1 MKKAKKYKKSSSNS
15 PSRRRHKMKHE
26 KKDKDK
32 SIKVREMEVIAGPST
47 SLHQVPEYED
57 VSPGSTPPP
66 TIDLEKSDDWFSFMR
81 SRREKFLE
89 MYHVYNGFE
98 TEYRAKREKLV
109 ELEGQVSLLK
119 AEYDQM
125 RAAQRERFAHMKK
138 LSPTIRTIGNLQ

>member
-1 MKKAKKYKKSSSNS
+1 MKKAKKSKKSSSNS

-32 SIKVREMEVIAGPST
+32 SIKVREMEIIAGPST

-81 SRREKFLE
+81 SRREKFFRDVSRLQWIR
-89 MYHVYNGFE
+89 NG
-98 TEYRAKREKLV
+98 
-109 ELEGQVSLLK
+109 
-119 AEYDQM
+119 
-125 RAAQRERFAHMKK
+125 
-138 LSPTIRTIGNLQ
+138 I